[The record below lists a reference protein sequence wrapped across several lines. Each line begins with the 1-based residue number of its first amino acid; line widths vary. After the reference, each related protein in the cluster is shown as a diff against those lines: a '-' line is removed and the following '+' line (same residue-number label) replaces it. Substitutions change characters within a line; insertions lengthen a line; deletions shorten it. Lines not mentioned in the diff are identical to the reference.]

1 MNMEKVINVCL
12 VCDDYDLG
20 LKIQNV
26 LLEKNLI
33 AGSQITEVK
42 SKYWWN
48 NELFNKTEYRVDMKS
63 VITLY
68 KNIYDEVRKI
78 HNYEVF
84 ELSYYE
90 INGNRDFLE
99 WVRSEVKNI
108 VTI

>member
-1 MNMEKVINVCL
+1 MEKVINVCL

-20 LKIQNV
+20 VKIQNI
-26 LLEKNLI
+26 LLDEKLI
-33 AGSQITEVK
+33 AGSQILEVK

-48 NELFNKTEYRVDMKS
+48 NELFEKIEYRIDMKS
-63 VITLY
+63 IITLY

-99 WVRSEVKNI
+99 WVNKEVRQIIKI
-108 VTI
+108 

>member
-1 MNMEKVINVCL
+1 MEKVINVCL

-20 LKIQNV
+20 VKIQNI
-26 LLEKNLI
+26 LLEKKLI
-33 AGSQITEVK
+33 AGSQILEVK

-48 NELFNKTEYRVDMKS
+48 NELYEKIEYRIDMKS
-63 VITLY
+63 IITLY

-90 INGNRDFLE
+90 INGNKDFLE
-99 WVRSEVKNI
+99 WVNKEVRQIIKI
-108 VTI
+108 